1 MSKWYYHKQQDN
13 KWTCMR
19 TGCMLYAHYIC
30 TRLTFL
36 SIFLHHCIVHFSNR
50 HVSKVIL
57 NTKRVL
63 KRRKTATLDK
73 HTAERPDNI
82 KTRHVKI
89 IRYLQSWIAMSI
101 DFEQQISHNA
111 FRLLYARKSKPYSH
125 AHTCATTRGK
135 IIAERLKWT
144 KNWRILIEVFS
155 LFQNFSTTL
164 CDVKMRPRNIGNNFQ
179 FWFTPCMQR
188 RSNQMHLSNL

>member
-1 MSKWYYHKQQDN
+1 MRITYAHGSRFYRYFCITVLFIFQTDMSPKWFWIQNEYSNDGKQQ
-13 KWTCMR
+13 
-19 TGCMLYAHYIC
+19 H
-30 TRLTFL
+30 LT
-36 SIFLHHCIVHFSNR
+36 SI
-50 HVSKVIL
+50 
-57 NTKRVL
+57 
-63 KRRKTATLDK
+63 
-73 HTAERPDNI
+73 RPKDI

-155 LFQNFSTTL
+155 LFQNFSTIL

>member
-13 KWTCMR
+13 KWT
-19 TGCMLYAHYIC
+19 CMLYAHYIC

-63 KRRKTATLDK
+63 ERRKTATLDK

-125 AHTCATTRGK
+125 AHTCATTRG
-135 IIAERLKWT
+135 LKWT
-144 KNWRILIEVFS
+144 EKKRIQIEVDFCMMLKYWKQCS
-155 LFQNFSTTL
+155 VPIYPLHAAQ
-164 CDVKMRPRNIGNNFQ
+164 VKPNASFKPIIILQ
-179 FWFTPCMQR
+179 
-188 RSNQMHLSNL
+188 